1 MKSTYGLGVDAGGT
15 YTDAVILNFKTGKVE
30 DSRKALTTQPDPSDG
45 IRASLSE
52 MSSDLLGR
60 VSMVSL
66 ATTFATNAIVE
77 DRGAEAGLILVGYNE
92 LPPEIPRNTRV
103 LMVEGGHT
111 VSGEERARLDLQAV
125 GEKLDTFLV
134 GLDAVAVAGFFSV
147 RNPAHE
153 LKVAQF
159 IRDRYDLPVVRGHR
173 LSMRLDA
180 LKRATTAWWN
190 ARLIPLI
197 SNLVK
202 ATKKVL
208 SEKGIQA
215 PLMVVRGDGT
225 LMSAETALERPVDTL
240 LSGPA
245 ASILGAR
252 YLSGLSDALVVD
264 MGGTTTDMAILKDGN
279 VAIDPQGARV
289 GKWKTHVEA
298 AKVRT
303 IGVGGDSLIFVN
315 RDRELSVGPR
325 RVIPLCV
332 LAERHPEVVN
342 FLQTVLGL
350 VEKAPYQS
358 LIPCSF
364 YMRTGREN
372 RGGAPLPEYLSAH
385 PVSEFLLCRDS
396 GKTFCSWELEHLE
409 RKGRV
414 FRSSLTP
421 TDIRVAEEQ
430 FEFGNREAAKLGLAI
445 FSRHLG
451 MEESGFVEN
460 VEEKIGEKLCLEAV
474 NLVGDKNDNALSQLV
489 GRWFKPKSSNA
500 KGVDL
505 DVQVTLTAPVIG
517 VGAPA
522 AAYLPGIFRRLHT
535 KCVLPKAYEVCVA
548 VGSVVGMVDITV
560 AAKIIPGE
568 SGHFVLYTDT
578 GREEFDTEEEAVSKG
593 RRHLEELARK
603 RMVQDHVVGPL
614 LDFSVDQ
621 RKATTKS
628 GEDIYLETELRL
640 RATGRPN
647 VMEQGHMSNQL
658 CDGKA
663 GT

>member
-1 MKSTYGLGVDAGGT
+1 MKSIYGLGVDAGGT

-77 DRGAEAGLILVGYNE
+77 DRGGEAGLILVGYNE
-92 LPPEIPRNTRV
+92 LPPEIPRNTSV

-125 GEKLDTFLV
+125 EEKLDTFLD
-134 GLDAVAVAGFFSV
+134 GLDAVAVTGFFSV

-245 ASILGAR
+245 ASILGAK

-279 VAIDPQGARV
+279 VAIDPQGAKV

-315 RDRELSVGPR
+315 RDRELSVGPPR
-325 RVIPLCV
+325 SIP
-332 LAERHPEVVN
+332 
-342 FLQTVLGL
+342 
-350 VEKAPYQS
+350 
-358 LIPCSF
+358 
-364 YMRTGREN
+364 
-372 RGGAPLPEYLSAH
+372 SA
-385 PVSEFLLCRDS
+385 
-396 GKTFCSWELEHLE
+396 
-409 RKGRV
+409 
-414 FRSSLTP
+414 
-421 TDIRVAEEQ
+421 
-430 FEFGNREAAKLGLAI
+430 
-445 FSRHLG
+445 
-451 MEESGFVEN
+451 
-460 VEEKIGEKLCLEAV
+460 
-474 NLVGDKNDNALSQLV
+474 
-489 GRWFKPKSSNA
+489 
-500 KGVDL
+500 
-505 DVQVTLTAPVIG
+505 
-517 VGAPA
+517 
-522 AAYLPGIFRRLHT
+522 
-535 KCVLPKAYEVCVA
+535 
-548 VGSVVGMVDITV
+548 
-560 AAKIIPGE
+560 
-568 SGHFVLYTDT
+568 
-578 GREEFDTEEEAVSKG
+578 
-593 RRHLEELARK
+593 
-603 RMVQDHVVGPL
+603 
-614 LDFSVDQ
+614 
-621 RKATTKS
+621 
-628 GEDIYLETELRL
+628 
-640 RATGRPN
+640 
-647 VMEQGHMSNQL
+647 
-658 CDGKA
+658 A
-663 GT
+663 GTAATILFTGPMGAWSSAGTTISSGTQRTITAT